1 MVDIIEFALEHYTDF
16 RQFEKLSI
24 EILKLNGFD
33 SIIPIGGIDD
43 EGIDALVVKYYQD
56 ETYTTIFQI
65 TLQDN
70 INSKIYSTIDKLIE
84 NKVKFNELILVTSNQ
99 INNTQAIK
107 TNVRKKYTG
116 TIKLEIYERTMFI
129 STLSV
134 EKNIF
139 TRYFG
144 DLKQQLN
151 SSLFDKSTLFTEDS
165 TETLTNSLL
174 KCSLLFTFNQDGT
187 KTRKALFDRTVLS
200 ILVDLKIGTS
210 EKIASVF
217 SDKFHKIVSVDQI
230 NSSLTKLKT
239 NGLVIKNGDNEF
251 TPSKDSIA
259 KIESVSAQINQGTK
273 ALINDIICNASN
285 IYQNKIDKQTLV
297 IIETNIKNSLGLF
310 FRLHGLEYC
319 EENSNPIFKSFENS
333 ISNNSDIISVA
344 RKGLTKPLGDSIIYS
359 LGEVIRKPTED
370 QAKVLVEWS
379 KAFIG
384 AQIMSLDPSL
394 KEFQITNFSKKT
406 FLLDTDFL
414 LYCVVKE
421 TKSNKIY
428 KTLINELIKAGC
440 KIIITEDVI
449 YEAIKHAEF
458 AERNYNYF
466 RNTFNVVDEIIIEEK
481 LANVFVKGYYNAKN
495 EKLINPNTTFK
506 KYLSNYYEPSNAYDF
521 ICEVIKL
528 NLNKSVI
535 FRKIEEIDTTKIPA
549 GLTEKLSNAIFEATV
564 KTAKAQYRTKDENKS
579 ISDTDSKQYLSAYY
593 LNKINKDEINSI
605 LPGDFYLVTSS
616 VRTSRCA
623 YKIGLKEN
631 ITVNPTTLLN
641 ILEQIGLFTVD
652 AKEILNLLDNPFLF
666 EVVNSNWDDVK
677 KLVNAGVDLQDKNI
691 VRLKADLNEVIHDH
705 LSNKDAEDIDEE
717 IDYEAETIKTKTE
730 MDDYLNFAKVVK
742 EKGYHF
748 TPEIESLML
757 KFKELEDNNKVKDEL
772 IVALQEKAGLRL
784 KRTKHYL
791 SKLNNKKK

>member
-1 MVDIIEFALEHYTDF
+1 MVDIIEFALEHNTDF

-24 EILKLNGFD
+24 EILKLNGFE

-56 ETYTTIFQI
+56 ETHTTVFQI

-84 NKVKFNELILVTSNQ
+84 NKVIFNELILVTSNQ

-107 TNVRKKYTG
+107 TKVRKKYAG
-116 TIKLEIYERTMFI
+116 KIKLEIYERTIFI

-134 EKNIF
+134 EKSIF

-165 TETLTNSLL
+165 AETLTNSLL
-174 KCSLLFTFNQDGT
+174 KCSLLFTFNQEGS

-200 ILVDLKIGTS
+200 VLVDLKIGNS

-217 SDKFHKIVSVDQI
+217 NDKFHKIISIDQI
-230 NSSLTKLKT
+230 NSSLVKLKT
-239 NGLVIKNGDNEF
+239 NGLVIRTETNEYE
-251 TPSKDSIA
+251 PSKDSIA

-273 ALINDIICNASN
+273 ALINDVICNASN
-285 IYQNKIDKQTLV
+285 IYQNRIDKQTLS
-297 IIETNIKNSLGLF
+297 IIESNIKNSLGLF

-333 ISNNSDIISVA
+333 ITNNADIISVV

-359 LGEVIRKPTED
+359 LGEIIKKPTEE

-414 LYCVVKE
+414 LYCIVKE
-421 TKSNKIY
+421 TKSNRIY
-428 KTLINELIKAGC
+428 KTLISELIKAGC

-466 RNTFNVVDEIIIEEK
+466 RNTFDVVDEIIIEEK
-481 LANVFVKGYYNAKN
+481 LANVFVKGYYNAIN
-495 EKLINPNTTFK
+495 EKLINSATTFK

-549 GLTEKLSNAIFEATV
+549 GLTEILSDAIFEATV

-691 VRLKADLNEVIHDH
+691 VRLKADLNDVIHEH
-705 LSNKDAEDIDEE
+705 LSNNDTDEVDDE
-717 IDYEAETIKTKTE
+717 LDYENVTIKTKTE

-748 TPEIESLML
+748 TPEIETLMS

-772 IVALQEKAGLRL
+772 IVDLQEKAGLHL